1 MARSLP
7 KNVRYVA
14 ADRKYRAV
22 MDVAGK
28 RKVGP
33 LRETPKEAADDAAKM
48 RRACRKPLGPGVTLR
63 MCFDALLDELRQDG
77 ARPDTETYYR
87 NHWRIVTGDAG
98 WGEDLDVGD
107 LTVDQAHRY
116 ATRRVES
123 GIGLSTAWDKEIGTL
138 RRAIKAGLRCGL
150 IRSDPLAGLR
160 RPRIRQGR
168 FAVLTTAKIEEFV
181 RLIRESGQG
190 QARIRERDALIVE
203 LFAWTGMRRAE
214 VARLTVADCD
224 FDATRIFVD
233 GKTGDRYLP
242 MTARI
247 KTVLAKLREGKAD
260 ADLVAANVD
269 TIERIFDRW
278 SDRTGIPV
286 SPHVL
291 RHSFATA
298 AVEAGV
304 DAFRLATLLGHS
316 DIKQTARYFHA
327 TAKAQHEAMDAIHR
341 KSGAHGV

>member
-1 MARSLP
+1 M
-7 KNVRYVA
+7 VA
-14 ADRKYRAV
+14 FKGDRIY
-22 MDVAGK
+22 
-28 RKVGP
+28 GP
-33 LRETPKEAADDAAKM
+33 LRETPREAADDASKLIRA
-48 RRACRKPLGPGVTLR
+48 RRRPSMAGITLR
-63 MCFDALLDELRQDG
+63 MCFDALLDELRQEG
-77 ARPDTETYYR
+77 ARPDTISYYE
-87 NHWRIVTGDAG
+87 NHWRVVTKPGG
-98 WGEDLDVGD
+98 WGKDFQVADLAI
-107 LTVDQAHRY
+107 DQAHRY

-123 GIGLSTAWDKEIGTL
+123 GIGLSTVWDKEIGTL
-138 RRAIKAGLRCGL
+138 RRAVKAGLRAGL
-150 IRSDPLAGLR
+150 IPTDPLAGLR

-168 FAVLTTAKIEEFV
+168 FAVLSSAKIEEFV
-181 RLIRESGQG
+181 RLIRESTDG
-190 QARIRERDALIVE
+190 RPSIRERDALIVE

-224 FDATRIFVD
+224 FDAARIFVD
-233 GKTGDRYLP
+233 GKTGHRYLP
-242 MTARI
+242 MTERI
-247 KTVLAKLREGKAD
+247 GSVLAKLCEGKAD

-278 SDRTGIPV
+278 SDRTGIHV

-341 KSGAHGV
+341 KRHGP